1 MFALIDLAL
10 LFGILS
16 LIFYILIITAIL
28 PGTLGGLAY
37 IFSIVAIVLVVIWVL
52 LRILGECSGGS
63 YRYRYGRNNQSIV

>member
-28 PGTLGGLAY
+28 PATLSGLSY
-37 IFSIVAIVLVVIWVL
+37 IFLIVAIVLFVAWFL
-52 LRILGECSGGS
+52 LRIVGECSGGS
-63 YRYRYGRNNQSIV
+63 YRYRSRNNQGIV

>member
-28 PGTLGGLAY
+28 PGTLGGLSY
-37 IFSIVAIVLVVIWVL
+37 IFLIVAIVLFVAWFL
-52 LRILGECSGGS
+52 LRIVGECSGG
-63 YRYRYGRNNQSIV
+63 RYRYGRNNQAIV